1 MRKSLLMI
9 VPLLVGVLLFSTCE
23 QPTDPDT
30 TSLDTIP
37 PTVTITF
44 LTEGSVSEVVSIT
57 CMSSDNE
64 GVEKVELWVDGVSTG
79 ITDETEPYSLDW
91 NTTTYEVGSHI
102 IIVRSYDTSGN
113 TTDSDPITLSVDN
126 SESYPTPVELYPV
139 TYQDGSFNISWSQN
153 NDDDFSSYTLYE
165 STSEDMSDETLIF
178 ETEERTDTTYVVTGI
193 SEDETRYYQV
203 VTKDV
208 FGLETESEIEMGATT
223 RPLPTEFP
231 LHEDA
236 GWVYERYY
244 YADSSDYI
252 EDIPDT
258 VYNDTLFIL
267 TDIDEDGYSGYSWDL
282 SDYYSVVKNY
292 DNKFI
297 NVGTHYN
304 YSDTTYY
311 HSLPYIWASY
321 DELYDTT
328 EYVNNY
334 GGFPSSRT
342 EVVDILFGTPY
353 QTYKQ
358 RFDESFMDS
367 YVSIEGFSKWT
378 IADENSSYYSRVIM
392 IEKLDDTELQNAL
405 NIAREQV
412 SRLPN
417 NASNNFINIRP
428 FISPA
433 FGLNH

>member
-139 TYQDGSFNISWSQN
+139 TYQDDSFNISWSRN

-178 ETEERTDTTYVVTGI
+178 ETDERTDTTYVTDI
-193 SEDETRYYQV
+193 SEGETRYYKIV
-203 VTKDV
+203 VEDLW
-208 FGLETESEIEMGATT
+208 GLQSESNIQYGNSTPLTGTYKAIMTLSQPNDTCYAYSSLPDSAWFFQLTLNTYQEYFWQESECWNTGVVWSFDMDYDYNMFHTDMFI
-223 RPLPTEFP
+223 
-231 LHEDA
+231 
-236 GWVYERYY
+236 
-244 YADSSDYI
+244 SS
-252 EDIPDT
+252 
-258 VYNDTLFIL
+258 NGDTLPWEFGWELNGDSLFWYWI
-267 TDIDEDGYSGYSWDL
+267 DIGEGWD
-282 SDYYSVVKNY
+282 STFQCNGDYWDPVSVPYIIALRDDVI
-292 DNKFI
+292 DF
-297 NVGTHYN
+297 TPLC
-304 YSDTTYY
+304 DTTSQ
-311 HSLPYIWASY
+311 SLINSRKKWIES
-321 DELYDTT
+321 T
-328 EYVNNY
+328 EWDKDGN
-334 GGFPSSRT
+334 
-342 EVVDILFGTPY
+342 
-353 QTYKQ
+353 K
-358 RFDESFMDS
+358 
-367 YVSIEGFSKWT
+367 K
-378 IADENSSYYSRVIM
+378 
-392 IEKLDDTELQNAL
+392 
-405 NIAREQV
+405 
-412 SRLPN
+412 
-417 NASNNFINIRP
+417 
-428 FISPA
+428 
-433 FGLNH
+433 